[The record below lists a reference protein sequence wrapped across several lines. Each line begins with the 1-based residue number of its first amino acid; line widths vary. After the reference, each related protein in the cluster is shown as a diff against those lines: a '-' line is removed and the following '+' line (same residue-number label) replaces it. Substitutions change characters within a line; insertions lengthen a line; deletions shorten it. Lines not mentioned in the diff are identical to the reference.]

1 MRRFLS
7 IFLILILLGVAALW
21 ASLPAAP
28 GAQAAPARVS
38 SNYLIGTVSGTAYAP
53 DAVGTVRSQGVV
65 NGQLTFAVHLSGLPR
80 PELLGGHYYK
90 VWLVAPEAPL
100 AMPGGVLTWHSDGTA
115 DGSFTSTYH
124 DFTVLAVT
132 AEMRSNGAYPQNDK
146 VLDGPIDVAGLQAAL
161 ANSAP
166 QLAVTQGQL
175 AASSYSRVATGGAT
189 GGGSGRCLLK

>member
-1 MRRFLS
+1 MRRSFS
-7 IFLILILLGVAALW
+7 IILLGVAALW
-21 ASLPAAP
+21 VSLPTVP
-28 GAQAAPARVS
+28 WAQAAHGRVS
-38 SNYLIGTVSGTAYAP
+38 GAYLLGLVSGTAYAP
-53 DAVGTVRSQGVV
+53 EALGTVRSQGVV
-65 NGQLTFAVHLSGLPR
+65 NGQLTFSVHLSGLPR
-80 PELLGGHYYK
+80 PETLGGHYYK

-115 DGSFTSTYH
+115 DGSFTSAYH

-132 AEMRSNGAYPQNDK
+132 AERTSNGAYPRNDK

-161 ANSAP
+161 ANSTP

-175 AASSYSRVATGGAT
+175 AASSFSHVAAGGST